1 MDLKF
6 GTSGLRGLATDLT
19 RDVCH
24 LYVGAFLDL
33 LASRSQLHDAL
44 CIGRDLRPSSPE
56 IAAWAGAGEEFK
68 RAVWRE
74 LPERRRRLNGN
85 IP

>member
-1 MDLKF
+1 MSVP
-6 GTSGLRGLATDLT
+6 GQPSESER
-19 RDVCH
+19 VISPC
-24 LYVGAFLDL
+24 VGICRLD
-33 LASRSQLHDAL
+33 DKGEY
-44 CIGRDLRPSSPE
+44 CIGCLRTLPE